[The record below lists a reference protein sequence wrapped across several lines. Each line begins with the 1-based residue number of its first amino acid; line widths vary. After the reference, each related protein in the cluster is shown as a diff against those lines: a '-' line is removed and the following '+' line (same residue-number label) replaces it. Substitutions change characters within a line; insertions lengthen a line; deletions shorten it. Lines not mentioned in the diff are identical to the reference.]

1 MEFKI
6 NKPTVHWTDEQI
18 KQISKDMTAY
28 FKKRFVDEVLDV
40 EILNFRAENPDYNGA
55 STFYVEIEYI
65 FYTPWWDEDEDNPD
79 PRDGKPQTMGTA
91 VFADGEQILSSPVYN
106 VFTSQE
112 RYFINHIV
120 NFFSEPDYSEACPSM

>member
-6 NKPTVHWTDEQI
+6 NKPVVNWTGEQI
-18 KQISKDMTAY
+18 EQITKDLTAHLKYRYGDEVVSVKISNFKSKDPNWH
-28 FKKRFVDEVLDV
+28 DV
-40 EILNFRAENPDYNGA
+40 
-55 STFYVEIEYI
+55 STLYVKIEYI
-65 FYTPWWDEDEDNPD
+65 FYTPWWEEDEDNPD
-79 PRDGKPQTMGTA
+79 PRDGKPQTMGTT

-120 NFFSEPDYSEACPSM
+120 NFFSEPDYSEA